1 LFVILVG
8 VLALALLPATQVGAH
23 HGWSSFDT
31 RYSYYVSGTLTDV
44 RWGNP
49 HTEVTLRAEEKDLPS
64 DWAERELPP
73 GASEEDGQLTM
84 ASARPYQGD
93 HEELHLVLAGP
104 EWMERWGLNRELE
117 VGESIEVVGFLNSEE
132 NQELRP
138 VMFWL
143 ADGQGVWQQLTAFP
157 QEPVPASANS
167 NDSNG
172 KTDNSEPPSVE
183 ASVDNSA
190 SSDDAVSNTSERSAS
205 VFTWLVVG
213 AKCFRIHLAC
223 SRCCHSGRSRNRRV
237 LPPPP
242 RKQEDR

>member
-1 LFVILVG
+1 MNNIIIWGAQRRKLQLVVVILASVF
-8 VLALALLPATQVGAH
+8 ALALLPATQVGAH

-31 RYSYYVSGTLTDV
+31 RYAYYVSGTLTDV

-49 HTEVTLRAEEKDLPS
+49 HTEVTLRVEETDLPA

-93 HEELHLVLAGP
+93 HEGLHLVLAGP
-104 EWMERWGLNRELE
+104 EWMERWGLNRELK

-157 QEPVPASANS
+157 QEPEPASANS
-167 NDSNG
+167 DNSNG
-172 KTDNSEPPSVE
+172 KSDTSEPSSVE
-183 ASVDNSA
+183 ASSDNT
-190 SSDDAVSNTSERSAS
+190 VSNTSERSAS
-205 VFTWLVVG
+205 LFTWLVV
-213 AKCFRIHLAC
+213 AAAIVAALVI
-223 SRCCHSGRSRNRRV
+223 SGFYLRRQGKRS
-237 LPPPP
+237 
-242 RKQEDR
+242 